1 VEGRI
6 AVVVGEVEAAHGGC
20 GEGIGMDC
28 VGVGLVIECDVQ
40 YPTSDYEAS
49 VSGWASRRVVAF
61 TRRRCEMER
70 QLRSCR
76 AWSFDQRLAMIPVGS
91 SSSELSLE
99 QTKRVGSKSFSN
111 RPGRLFVA
119 LSTA

>member
-1 VEGRI
+1 
-6 AVVVGEVEAAHGGC
+6 
-20 GEGIGMDC
+20 MSC
-28 VGVGLVIECDVQ
+28 VGVGLVVECGVQ
-40 YPTSDYEAS
+40 CPTSDYEAR
-49 VSGWASRRVVAF
+49 VSGWARRRVIAF

-99 QTKRVGSKSFSN
+99 QTKRVGAKSFCN
-111 RPGRLFVA
+111 RPGRLLVA
-119 LSTA
+119 QSTA